1 MEETHATIEL
11 TDATFTSE
19 VKTFSGIVLV
29 DFWAE
34 WCGPCRVMSPRIEEL
49 AQKYAG
55 NPMVKVAALDVDAN
69 QETSMEYRV
78 MSLPT
83 FKVFRSGQVV
93 DEMIGSAPVTELE
106 NMIIRLLPK
115 EAAAA

>member
-1 MEETHATIEL
+1 MESQHSAIEL

-19 VKTFSGIVLV
+19 VKTFSGLVLV

-34 WCGPCRVMSPRIEEL
+34 WCGPCRVMAPRIEEL

-55 NPMVKVAALDVDAN
+55 NPMVKIGKLDVDAN

-83 FKVFRSGQVV
+83 FKIFRNGQVV
-93 DEMIGSAPVTELE
+93 DEMIGSAPITEIE
-106 NMIIRLLPK
+106 NMLLRLLPK
-115 EAAAA
+115 PEAAA